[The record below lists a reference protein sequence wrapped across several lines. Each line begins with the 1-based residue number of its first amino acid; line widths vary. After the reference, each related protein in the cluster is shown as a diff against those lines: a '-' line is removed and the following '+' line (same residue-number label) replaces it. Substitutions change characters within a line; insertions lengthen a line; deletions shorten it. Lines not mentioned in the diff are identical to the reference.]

1 MCQQGAAVLQ
11 HSVSQVSGD
20 GGTGGGEFPDEGD
33 LAAFVREDI
42 ENYKL

>member
-1 MCQQGAAVLQ
+1 MCQQRAAVLQ

-33 LAAFVREDI
+33 LAAPVRADI
-42 ENYKL
+42 EIL